1 MGKIKVL
8 IFNASRNPSVTFCA
22 LRYERSKGAYEI
34 SKMFSLLFGKKKKE
48 KKTQLQVEDESSEGS
63 TAGPLCRYLI

>member
-22 LRYERSKGAYEI
+22 LRYERFKGAHEI
-34 SKMFSLLFGKKKKE
+34 SKMFSLLFGKKKKR
-48 KKTQLQVEDESSEGS
+48 KKKPA
-63 TAGPLCRYLI
+63 AGRGREQ

>member
-22 LRYERSKGAYEI
+22 LRYERSKGAHEI
-34 SKMFSLLFGKKKKE
+34 SKMFSLLFGKKKE